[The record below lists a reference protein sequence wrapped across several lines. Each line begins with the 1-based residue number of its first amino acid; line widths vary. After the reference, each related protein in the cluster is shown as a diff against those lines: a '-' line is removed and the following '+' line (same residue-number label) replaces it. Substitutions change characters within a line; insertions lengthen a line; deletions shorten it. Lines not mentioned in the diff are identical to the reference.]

1 MARDDVGRIQ
11 SLVSLGVDPTTFC
24 IPLVVL
30 ARAAATMATLA
41 HARLGF
47 FGRGAIRSVRGIRL
61 QFLVGV
67 NERDSRIAI
76 PSPRCSS
83 RSN

>member
-1 MARDDVGRIQ
+1 MVRDDVGRIQ

-30 ARAAATMATLA
+30 VRAAATMATLA

-47 FGRGAIRSVRGIRL
+47 FGRGGDP
-61 QFLVGV
+61 QCEG
-67 NERDSRIAI
+67 DP
-76 PSPRCSS
+76 PSISCWG
-83 RSN
+83 